1 MVTSTMHSS
10 IRGMATFNL
19 THQLQCT
26 KMGDQVAAAVVHGS
40 VTKTTKLPDKSS
52 IFRALAAIR
61 RSKEKNFFIFS
72 DSMSSLEAISAFK
85 LKIDIVQK
93 F

>member
-1 MVTSTMHSS
+1 MYTD
-10 IRGMATFNL
+10 GA
-19 THQLQCT
+19 
-26 KMGDQVAAAVVHGS
+26 KMGAAVVHGS
-40 VTKTTKLPDKSS
+40 VTKTTRLPNKSI
-52 IFRALAAIR
+52 IFRAELYAISLALPAIR